1 MKGRSIAV
9 VALVL
14 VLVIACGVLAAC
26 SNGPAN
32 TTITYYVDGVISNMV
47 AVGSSDMAEPDYVPY
62 KEGYNFAGWYT
73 DEACTTPFDFY
84 AYAADENRTDISVYA
99 KFEEALPEGP
109 KTTTITYMVEGSV
122 YNTYTAEGIT
132 GTDPE
137 YAPTKDGYTFTGWYL
152 NESFTT
158 PFDFGAYMVSTD
170 RTDIT
175 VYAKFDVVYTTI
187 TYMSDG
193 NIYSTYTAEGVTSA
207 DPAYVPVK
215 AGYTFAGWYIDVAF
229 TTPFDYYAYI
239 ANQCG
244 TDITVYAKFDIIS
257 TTITYMSEG
266 SVYNTYTAEGITGT
280 DPQYAPT
287 KAGYD
292 FAGWY
297 TDEACTTPFDFA
309 AYMANEDREDI
320 TVYAKFDIIS
330 TTITYMVD
338 GSIYNTYTAEG
349 ITGTD
354 PAYVPVKAGYIFD
367 GWYTNA
373 VCTIAFDFDAYMANE
388 NRTDITVYAKFRT
401 LYNITYVVNGADSE
415 IESTQATSGTT
426 VVLPTPERENYIFM
440 GWYETQNPSSVNER
454 EESSIIMPGSDLTY
468 YAMWAD
474 KPIEGYSFTIY
485 DDGVTIS
492 DYAGS
497 ATQLDIP
504 SYVLNKDV
512 NAIGNNAFNGN
523 SSLISVTIP
532 DSVTSIGSSAFSSC
546 TSLTSITIG
555 GSVTSI
561 GYSAFH
567 NCTSLTEVHI
577 TDLAAWCEIEFSS
590 YEVNP
595 LCYAKNL
602 YLNGNLVTELEIPNG
617 VTSIG
622 SYAFSGCTP
631 LTSVTIP
638 DSVTSI
644 GSCAFEGC
652 TSLASMTI
660 GGSVTSIGVY
670 AFSGC
675 TSLISVTIPD
685 SVTSIGWSAFYNCTS
700 LTSVTIGDSVTSIG
714 YDAFRG
720 CTSLTSVTIGDS
732 VTSIGSS
739 TFRGCTSLTS
749 ITIPES
755 VTSIGGSAFED
766 CTSLESITIP
776 FVGAKLNETSNTH
789 FGYIFGASSYSSNDD
804 YVPSSLKSVTITG
817 GSSIGERAFE
827 DCTWLTSITI
837 GGSVTSI
844 EGYAFSGCTS
854 LISITILDSVTS
866 IGSSAFEDCSSLTSI
881 TIPDSVTRIGSSA
894 FYGCTSLE
902 SMTIPFVGATLNG
915 TGITHFGYIFGASSS
930 SDNDDYVPSSLKSVT
945 ITGGGSIGGHAFWC
959 CTSLTRITIGGSV
972 TSIGSRAF
980 YNCTSLTEVHITDLA
995 AWCEIEFSSYEANP
1009 LYYAKNLYLNGNL
1022 VTELKIPTEITEVKA
1037 YSFAGFGGTSITI
1050 PNSVTS
1056 IGEYAFYSCT
1066 SLTSITIPDSV
1077 TSIGG
1082 SAFLGCS
1089 SLESITIPFVGAEL
1103 NGTSNTH
1110 FGYIFGASSYSYSE
1124 SYVPSSLKSVIITGE
1139 SSIAGSAFYNCTA
1152 ITSITIGGSVTSIGS
1167 RAFYNCTSLTEVY
1180 ISDIAA
1186 WCAIEFGDSVANPL
1200 YYAKNLYLNGELVTE
1215 LEIPEVITEIKA
1227 YSFAGFGG
1235 TSITIGSSVASIG
1248 NSAFSGCTS
1257 LTRITI
1263 PNSVTSIGDYT
1274 FSDCTSLKSITI
1286 PDSVTG
1292 IEDFAFSDCTSLTS
1306 ITIPDS
1312 VTSIGSSAFSGCTS
1326 LTSITIPDSVTS
1338 IGQYAFYDCT
1348 SIVIYCEATN
1358 KPSGWDTSW
1367 NISCPVVWN
1376 CNNNEVSV
1384 TGYRYFVADDGLRY
1398 RVQDGIAN
1406 IVGQSKSLSGSIE
1419 IPASITYKDV
1429 AYSVTSIGGYAFDNC
1444 TSLTSITI
1452 PDSVTSIGTSAFSGC
1467 TSLTSISIPNS
1478 VTSIGD
1484 YTFSDCTSLTSI
1496 TIPESVTSIG
1506 GYAFYGCTSLISVTI
1521 PDSVTSINWF
1531 AFRDCTSL
1539 TEVHISDIAAWC
1551 AMEFGTYANPLAHA
1565 GNLYLN
1571 GNLVTELEIP
1581 NGVTSIG
1588 NHAFEGCTSLAS
1600 ITIPDSVTSIGSYA
1614 FEGCTSLASMTIGDS
1629 VTSIGLSAFS
1639 GCTSLTSVTIPN
1651 SVSSIGYSAFSGCTS
1666 LTSITIPDS
1675 VTSIGG
1681 SAFSGCTS
1689 LISVTIPD
1697 SVTSIEDSAFYGCT
1711 SLTSITIPDS
1721 VTSIE
1726 NGAFYYCSSLT
1737 EVHISDIA
1745 AWCAIEF
1752 GNVSA
1757 NPLAYAGNLYL
1768 NGNLVTE
1775 LVIPDSVTSI
1785 GRYAF
1790 YGCTS
1795 LESMTIPFVGATL
1808 DGADNTHFGYIFGA
1822 SSYSS
1827 NDGYVPASLKSVTI
1841 TGGSSIG
1848 ERAFYDCSSLE
1859 SISIPDS
1866 VTSIGESAFS
1876 GCTSL
1881 IIYCEAASKPSGWD
1895 SDWNSADRPV
1905 VWDCNNTD
1913 VADDG
1918 NIYFVDEYGFCYALK
1933 DGVVSLVRRSK
1944 GLSGAIEIPA
1954 SITYKDVAYS
1964 VTSIG
1969 SSAFDGCTSLT
1980 SVTIPD
1986 SVTSIGSSAFRGCT
2000 SLESITIPFVGAEL
2014 NGTSNTH
2021 FGYIFGASYYND
2033 NDDYVPSSL
2042 KSVTITG
2049 GSEIVH
2055 DAFSGCTSLTSITI
2069 PNSVTSI
2076 GYDAFSGCTSLTS
2089 ITIPDSVTS
2098 IGGRAFDGCTS
2109 LTSITIPDSV
2119 TSIGELAFNNCTSL
2133 TSISIPDSV
2142 TSIIWYAFENCTS
2155 LTIYCEAASKPN
2167 GWNTNWNYSN
2177 CPVVWDC
2184 NNNEEAN
2191 DGNIYYIAENGIR
2204 YALKDGIA
2212 TIVRQPSGLSGA
2224 IEIPASVTYKD
2235 MVYSVTSIVDFA
2247 FYNCTSLTS
2256 ITIPES
2262 VTSIGGYT
2270 FYNCSSLTSI
2280 IIPDSV
2286 TSIGSST
2293 FYNCSSLTSIII
2305 TASVTSIGSCAF
2317 SGCTALT
2324 DINFHGTKAQWEA
2337 ISKGYL
2343 WNLITG
2349 AYTIHCTDGDIAK
2362 Q

>member
-1 MKGRSIAV
+1 M
-9 VALVL
+9 
-14 VLVIACGVLAAC
+14 
-26 SNGPAN
+26 
-32 TTITYYVDGVISNMV
+32 
-47 AVGSSDMAEPDYVPY
+47 
-62 KEGYNFAGWYT
+62 
-73 DEACTTPFDFY
+73 
-84 AYAADENRTDISVYA
+84 
-99 KFEEALPEGP
+99 
-109 KTTTITYMVEGSV
+109 
-122 YNTYTAEGIT
+122 
-132 GTDPE
+132 
-137 YAPTKDGYTFTGWYL
+137 
-152 NESFTT
+152 
-158 PFDFGAYMVSTD
+158 
-170 RTDIT
+170 
-175 VYAKFDVVYTTI
+175 
-187 TYMSDG
+187 
-193 NIYSTYTAEGVTSA
+193 
-207 DPAYVPVK
+207 
-215 AGYTFAGWYIDVAF
+215 
-229 TTPFDYYAYI
+229 
-239 ANQCG
+239 
-244 TDITVYAKFDIIS
+244 
-257 TTITYMSEG
+257 
-266 SVYNTYTAEGITGT
+266 
-280 DPQYAPT
+280 
-287 KAGYD
+287 
-292 FAGWY
+292 
-297 TDEACTTPFDFA
+297 
-309 AYMANEDREDI
+309 
-320 TVYAKFDIIS
+320 
-330 TTITYMVD
+330 
-338 GSIYNTYTAEG
+338 
-349 ITGTD
+349 
-354 PAYVPVKAGYIFD
+354 
-367 GWYTNA
+367 
-373 VCTIAFDFDAYMANE
+373 
-388 NRTDITVYAKFRT
+388 
-401 LYNITYVVNGADSE
+401 
-415 IESTQATSGTT
+415 
-426 VVLPTPERENYIFM
+426 
-440 GWYETQNPSSVNER
+440 
-454 EESSIIMPGSDLTY
+454 
-468 YAMWAD
+468 
-474 KPIEGYSFTIY
+474 
-485 DDGVTIS
+485 
-492 DYAGS
+492 
-497 ATQLDIP
+497 
-504 SYVLNKDV
+504 
-512 NAIGNNAFNGN
+512 
-523 SSLISVTIP
+523 
-532 DSVTSIGSSAFSSC
+532 
-546 TSLTSITIG
+546 
-555 GSVTSI
+555 
-561 GYSAFH
+561 
-567 NCTSLTEVHI
+567 
-577 TDLAAWCEIEFSS
+577 
-590 YEVNP
+590 
-595 LCYAKNL
+595 
-602 YLNGNLVTELEIPNG
+602 
-617 VTSIG
+617 
-622 SYAFSGCTP
+622 
-631 LTSVTIP
+631 
-638 DSVTSI
+638 
-644 GSCAFEGC
+644 
-652 TSLASMTI
+652 
-660 GGSVTSIGVY
+660 
-670 AFSGC
+670 
-675 TSLISVTIPD
+675 
-685 SVTSIGWSAFYNCTS
+685 
-700 LTSVTIGDSVTSIG
+700 
-714 YDAFRG
+714 
-720 CTSLTSVTIGDS
+720 
-732 VTSIGSS
+732 
-739 TFRGCTSLTS
+739 
-749 ITIPES
+749 
-755 VTSIGGSAFED
+755 
-766 CTSLESITIP
+766 
-776 FVGAKLNETSNTH
+776 
-789 FGYIFGASSYSSNDD
+789 
-804 YVPSSLKSVTITG
+804 
-817 GSSIGERAFE
+817 
-827 DCTWLTSITI
+827 
-837 GGSVTSI
+837 
-844 EGYAFSGCTS
+844 
-854 LISITILDSVTS
+854 
-866 IGSSAFEDCSSLTSI
+866 
-881 TIPDSVTRIGSSA
+881 
-894 FYGCTSLE
+894 
-902 SMTIPFVGATLNG
+902 
-915 TGITHFGYIFGASSS
+915 
-930 SDNDDYVPSSLKSVT
+930 
-945 ITGGGSIGGHAFWC
+945 
-959 CTSLTRITIGGSV
+959 
-972 TSIGSRAF
+972 
-980 YNCTSLTEVHITDLA
+980 
-995 AWCEIEFSSYEANP
+995 
-1009 LYYAKNLYLNGNL
+1009 
-1022 VTELKIPTEITEVKA
+1022 
-1037 YSFAGFGGTSITI
+1037 
-1050 PNSVTS
+1050 
-1056 IGEYAFYSCT
+1056 
-1066 SLTSITIPDSV
+1066 
-1077 TSIGG
+1077 
-1082 SAFLGCS
+1082 
-1089 SLESITIPFVGAEL
+1089 
-1103 NGTSNTH
+1103 
-1110 FGYIFGASSYSYSE
+1110 
-1124 SYVPSSLKSVIITGE
+1124 
-1139 SSIAGSAFYNCTA
+1139 
-1152 ITSITIGGSVTSIGS
+1152 
-1167 RAFYNCTSLTEVY
+1167 
-1180 ISDIAA
+1180 
-1186 WCAIEFGDSVANPL
+1186 
-1200 YYAKNLYLNGELVTE
+1200 
-1215 LEIPEVITEIKA
+1215 
-1227 YSFAGFGG
+1227 
-1235 TSITIGSSVASIG
+1235 
-1248 NSAFSGCTS
+1248 
-1257 LTRITI
+1257 
-1263 PNSVTSIGDYT
+1263 
-1274 FSDCTSLKSITI
+1274 
-1286 PDSVTG
+1286 
-1292 IEDFAFSDCTSLTS
+1292 
-1306 ITIPDS
+1306 
-1312 VTSIGSSAFSGCTS
+1312 
-1326 LTSITIPDSVTS
+1326 
-1338 IGQYAFYDCT
+1338 
-1348 SIVIYCEATN
+1348 
-1358 KPSGWDTSW
+1358 
-1367 NISCPVVWN
+1367 VWN

-1398 RVQDGIAN
+1398 GVKDGIAN

-1496 TIPESVTSIG
+1496 TIPESVTSIE
-1506 GYAFYGCTSLISVTI
+1506 GYTFYGCTSLISVTI

-1629 VTSIGLSAFS
+1629 VTRIGSSAFS

-1697 SVTSIEDSAFYGCT
+1697 SVTSIGDGAFYGCT

-1768 NGNLVTE
+1768 NGNLVAE

-1980 SVTIPD
+1980 S
-1986 SVTSIGSSAFRGCT
+1986 
-2000 SLESITIPFVGAEL
+2000 
-2014 NGTSNTH
+2014 
-2021 FGYIFGASYYND
+2021 
-2033 NDDYVPSSL
+2033 
-2042 KSVTITG
+2042 
-2049 GSEIVH
+2049 
-2055 DAFSGCTSLTSITI
+2055 
-2069 PNSVTSI
+2069 
-2076 GYDAFSGCTSLTS
+2076 

-2212 TIVRQPSGLSGA
+2212 TIVRQSSSLSGA
-2224 IEIPASVTYKD
+2224 IEIPISVTYKD